1 MHTAHA
7 YGAGTATVGNPLPLL
22 WRESARPSR
31 FGDLAIV
38 LFLLAQSLDGAF
50 TYVGVATFGER
61 IEANPLLLMLMR
73 EMGTGP
79 ALLVA
84 KVVAG
89 TLGIALHLLGVHR
102 AVALLSAFYF
112 GAAVLPWAAILIW
125 S

>member
-1 MHTAHA
+1 MQTAHA
-7 YGAGTATVGNPLPLL
+7 YGAAPATVGNALPLL
-22 WRESARPSR
+22 WRRSARPSR

-61 IEANPLLLMLMR
+61 IEANPLLLMLIR
-73 EMGTGP
+73 EIGSGP

-89 TLGIALHLLGVHR
+89 TLGMALHLLGVHR
-102 AVALLSAFYF
+102 AVALLAAFYF
-112 GAAVLPWAAILIW
+112 GAAVLPWAAILLW